1 MAVRTPIVPTEIV
14 VHLGAPDTAA
24 KNITVT
30 FPEYIKNVASNEIYP
45 SWPEDA
51 IKANILAQISF
62 ALNRIYNEWYPS
74 QGYNFDITSS
84 PSYDQTFKE
93 DSQFFE
99 NISQIVDDIF
109 NNYIVKGEQVQPL
122 FAAYC
127 DGVNTQ
133 CDGLSQWGSVELA
146 NQGLAPLEIL
156 KRYYG
161 NDIQIIYNAPVSPN
175 IPSYPGFPFRL
186 GSAGNFI
193 RQLKVQLNRISNNY
207 PAIPKIEEENIFFTA
222 DMEESVRKFQEIF
235 DLPITGEVD
244 KATWYEVKYL
254 YNAVKKVADLSS
266 EGISIE
272 EVEFPYGETLQQ
284 GESGPYIRALNYLL
298 NFLSYFDQNIPSL
311 NLMGEDFTENTKE
324 MVIAF
329 QTEYDIDATGI
340 VDKNT
345 WNALVTAYNQ
355 TRQIIPE
362 EYLYYEDKLYPGI
375 FLSKGMSGDDIKNL
389 QSFLYI
395 ICDKTHQIPGV
406 KVNGTFDDLTEESI
420 KAIQK
425 RYNLPE
431 NGVVGP
437 ATWQKMISWVESL
450 EE

>member
-1 MAVRTPIVPTEIV
+1 MAVRTPVVPTEIT
-14 VHLGAPDTAA
+14 VHIGSPEEAGKT
-24 KNITVT
+24 ITVP

-45 SWPEDA
+45 SWPADA

-62 ALNRIYNEWYPS
+62 ALNRVYNEWYPS
-74 QGYNFDITSS
+74 LGYNFDITSS
-84 PSYDQTFKE
+84 PAYDQTFKE

-109 NNYIVKGEQVQPL
+109 NNYIVKGDQVQPL

-127 DGVNTQ
+127 DGINTT

-146 NQGLAPLEIL
+146 RQGLSPTEIL

-161 NDIQIIYNAPVSPN
+161 NDIRIIYNAPVSPN

-186 GSAGNFI
+186 GSAGNYV
-193 RQLKVQLNRISNNY
+193 RQLKVQLNRISNSY
-207 PAIPKIEEENIFFTA
+207 PAIPKIEDENIFFTT
-222 DMEESVRKFQEIF
+222 DMEESVKAFQEIF
-235 DLPITGEVD
+235 DLPVTGTVD

-254 YNAVKKVADLSS
+254 YNAVKKVANLAS

-272 EVEFPYGETLQQ
+272 EVQFPYGETLQL
-284 GESGPYIRALNYLL
+284 GDTGPYIRPLNYLL
-298 NFLSYFDQNIPSL
+298 NFLSYFDTDIPKL
-311 NLMGEDFTENTKE
+311 NLSGEEFTEDTKE
-324 MVIAF
+324 VVIAF
-329 QTEYDIDATGI
+329 QTSNNIEADGI

-345 WNALVTAYNQ
+345 WNALLTSYNQ
-355 TRQIIPE
+355 TKGLIPE

-375 FLSKGMSGDDIKNL
+375 FLSLGMTGDDILNL
-389 QSFLYI
+389 QNFLYI
-395 ICDKTHQIPGV
+395 ICEKTHQIPGV
-406 KVNGTFDDLTEESI
+406 RVNGTFDELTEESI

-437 ATWQKMISWVESL
+437 ATWQKIIDWVESL
-450 EE
+450 E

>member
-1 MAVRTPIVPTEIV
+1 MAVRTPVVPTGIT
-14 VHLGAPDTAA
+14 VHIGPPEEAG

-45 SWPEDA
+45 SWPADA
-51 IKANILAQISF
+51 IKANVLAQISF

-84 PSYDQTFKE
+84 PAYDQTFNE

-109 NNYIVKGEQVQPL
+109 NNYIVKGDQVQPL

-127 DGVNTQ
+127 DGINTT

-146 NQGLAPLEIL
+146 RQGLSPTEIL

-161 NDIQIIYNAPVSPN
+161 NDIRIVYNAPVSPN

-186 GSAGNFI
+186 GSAGNYV

-207 PAIPKIEEENIFFTA
+207 PAIPKIEEENIFFTT
-222 DMEESVRKFQEIF
+222 DMEESVKAFQEIF
-235 DLPITGEVD
+235 DLPVTGTVD

-254 YNAVKKVADLSS
+254 YNAVKKVADLAS

-272 EVEFPYGETLQQ
+272 EVEFPYGETLQL
-284 GESGPYIRALNYLL
+284 GEAGPYIRPLNYLL
-298 NFLSYFDQNIPSL
+298 NFLSYIDTDIPKL
-311 NLMGEDFTENTKE
+311 NLSGEEFTENTKE

-329 QTEYDIDATGI
+329 QTSNNIEANGI

-345 WNALVTAYNQ
+345 WNALVTSYNQ
-355 TRQIIPE
+355 TKELIPE

-375 FLSKGMSGDDIKNL
+375 FLSLGMTGDDILNL
-389 QSFLYI
+389 QNFLYI
-395 ICDKTHQIPGV
+395 ICEKTHQIPGV
-406 KVNGTFDDLTEESI
+406 RVNGTFDELTEESI

-431 NGVVGP
+431 NGIVGP
-437 ATWQKMISWVESL
+437 ATWQKIIDWVESL
-450 EE
+450 E

>member
-1 MAVRTPIVPTEIV
+1 MAVRTPVVPTEIT
-14 VHLGAPDTAA
+14 VHIGSPEEAGKT
-24 KNITVT
+24 ITVP

-45 SWPEDA
+45 SWPADA

-62 ALNRIYNEWYPS
+62 ALNRVYNEWYPS

-84 PSYDQTFKE
+84 PAYDQTFKE

-109 NNYIVKGEQVQPL
+109 NNYIVKGDQVQPL

-127 DGVNTQ
+127 DGINTT

-146 NQGLAPLEIL
+146 RQGLSPTEIL

-161 NDIQIIYNAPVSPN
+161 NDIRIIYNAPVSPN

-186 GSAGNFI
+186 GSAGNYV

-207 PAIPKIEEENIFFTA
+207 PAIPKIEEENIFFTT
-222 DMEESVRKFQEIF
+222 DMEESVKAFQEIF
-235 DLPITGEVD
+235 DLPVTGTVD

-254 YNAVKKVADLSS
+254 YNAVKKVANLAS

-272 EVEFPYGETLQQ
+272 EVQFPYGETLQI
-284 GESGPYIRALNYLL
+284 GDTGPYIRPLNYLL
-298 NFLSYFDQNIPSL
+298 NFLSYFDTDIPKL
-311 NLMGEDFTENTKE
+311 NLSGEEFTEDTKE

-329 QTEYDIDATGI
+329 QTSNNIEANGI

-345 WNALVTAYNQ
+345 WNALVTDYNQ
-355 TRQIIPE
+355 TKGLIPE

-375 FLSKGMSGDDIKNL
+375 FLSLGMTGDDILNL
-389 QSFLYI
+389 QNFLYI
-395 ICDKTHQIPGV
+395 ICEKTHQIPGV
-406 KVNGTFDDLTEESI
+406 RVNGTFDELTEESI

-437 ATWQKMISWVESL
+437 ATWQKIIDWVESL
-450 EE
+450 E

>member
-1 MAVRTPIVPTEIV
+1 MAVRTPVVPTGIT
-14 VHLGAPDTAA
+14 VHIGPPEEAG

-45 SWPEDA
+45 SWPADA
-51 IKANILAQISF
+51 IKANVLAQISF

-84 PSYDQTFKE
+84 PAYDQTFNE

-109 NNYIVKGEQVQPL
+109 NNYIVKGDQVQPL

-127 DGVNTQ
+127 DGINTT

-146 NQGLAPLEIL
+146 RQGLSPTEIL

-161 NDIQIIYNAPVSPN
+161 NDIRIVYNAPVSPN

-186 GSAGNFI
+186 GSAGNYV

-207 PAIPKIEEENIFFTA
+207 PAIPKIEEENIFFTT
-222 DMEESVRKFQEIF
+222 DMEESVKAFQEIF
-235 DLPITGEVD
+235 DLPVTGTVD

-254 YNAVKKVADLSS
+254 YNAVKKVADLAS

-272 EVEFPYGETLQQ
+272 EVEFPYGETLQL
-284 GESGPYIRALNYLL
+284 GEAGPYIRPLNYLL
-298 NFLSYFDQNIPSL
+298 NFLSYFDSDIPKL
-311 NLMGEDFTENTKE
+311 NLSGEEFTENTKE

-329 QTEYDIDATGI
+329 QTSNNIEANGI

-345 WNALVTAYNQ
+345 WNALVTSYNQ
-355 TRQIIPE
+355 TKELIPE

-375 FLSKGMSGDDIKNL
+375 FLSLGMTGDDILNL
-389 QSFLYI
+389 QNFLYI
-395 ICDKTHQIPGV
+395 ICEKTHQIPGV
-406 KVNGTFDDLTEESI
+406 RVNGTFDELTEESI

-431 NGVVGP
+431 NGIVGP
-437 ATWQKMISWVESL
+437 ATWQKIIDWVESL
-450 EE
+450 E

>member
-1 MAVRTPIVPTEIV
+1 MAVRTPVVPTEIT
-14 VHLGAPDTAA
+14 VHIGSPEEAGKT
-24 KNITVT
+24 ITVP

-45 SWPEDA
+45 SWPADA

-62 ALNRIYNEWYPS
+62 ALNRVYNEWYPS
-74 QGYNFDITSS
+74 LGYNFDITSS
-84 PSYDQTFKE
+84 PAYDQTFKE

-109 NNYIVKGEQVQPL
+109 NNYIVKGDQVQPL

-127 DGVNTQ
+127 DGINTT

-146 NQGLAPLEIL
+146 RQGLPPTEIL

-161 NDIQIIYNAPVSPN
+161 NDIRIIYNAPVSPN

-186 GSAGNFI
+186 GSAGNYV
-193 RQLKVQLNRISNNY
+193 RQLKVQLNRISNSY
-207 PAIPKIEEENIFFTA
+207 PAIPKIEEENIFFTT
-222 DMEESVRKFQEIF
+222 DMEESVKAFQEIF
-235 DLPITGEVD
+235 DLPVTGTVD

-254 YNAVKKVADLSS
+254 YNAVKKVANLAS

-272 EVEFPYGETLQQ
+272 EVEFPYGETLQL
-284 GESGPYIRALNYLL
+284 GDTGPYIRPLNYLL
-298 NFLSYFDQNIPSL
+298 NFLSYIDTDIPKL
-311 NLMGEDFTENTKE
+311 NLSGEEFTEDTKE

-329 QTEYDIDATGI
+329 QTSNNIEANGI

-355 TRQIIPE
+355 TKELIPE

-375 FLSKGMSGDDIKNL
+375 FLSLGMTGDDILNL
-389 QSFLYI
+389 QNFLYI
-395 ICDKTHQIPGV
+395 ICEKTHQIPGV
-406 KVNGTFDDLTEESI
+406 RVNGTFDELTEESI

-431 NGVVGP
+431 NGIVGP
-437 ATWQKMISWVESL
+437 ATWQKIIDWVESL
-450 EE
+450 E

>member
-1 MAVRTPIVPTEIV
+1 MAVRTPVVPTGIT
-14 VHLGAPDTAA
+14 VHIGPPEEAG

-45 SWPEDA
+45 SWPADA
-51 IKANILAQISF
+51 IKANVLAQISF

-84 PSYDQTFKE
+84 PAYDQTFNE

-109 NNYIVKGEQVQPL
+109 NNYIVKGDQVQPL

-127 DGVNTQ
+127 DGINTT

-146 NQGLAPLEIL
+146 RQGLSPTEIL

-161 NDIQIIYNAPVSPN
+161 NDIRIVYNAPVSPN

-186 GSAGNFI
+186 GSAGNYV

-207 PAIPKIEEENIFFTA
+207 PAIPKIEEENIFFTT
-222 DMEESVRKFQEIF
+222 DMEESVKAFQEIF
-235 DLPITGEVD
+235 DLPVTGTVD

-254 YNAVKKVADLSS
+254 YNAVKKVADLAS

-272 EVEFPYGETLQQ
+272 EVEFPYGETLQL
-284 GESGPYIRALNYLL
+284 GEAGPYIRPLNYLL
-298 NFLSYFDQNIPSL
+298 NFLSYFDSDIPKL
-311 NLMGEDFTENTKE
+311 NLSGEEFTENTKE

-329 QTEYDIDATGI
+329 QTSNNIEANGI

-345 WNALVTAYNQ
+345 WNALVTSYNQ
-355 TRQIIPE
+355 TKELIPE

-375 FLSKGMSGDDIKNL
+375 FLSLGMTGDDILNL
-389 QSFLYI
+389 QNFLYI
-395 ICDKTHQIPGV
+395 ICEKTHQIPGV
-406 KVNGTFDDLTEESI
+406 RVNGTFDELTEESI

-437 ATWQKMISWVESL
+437 ATWQKIIDWVESL
-450 EE
+450 E

>member
-1 MAVRTPIVPTEIV
+1 MAVRTPVVPTEIT
-14 VHLGAPDTAA
+14 VHIGPPEEAGKT
-24 KNITVT
+24 ITVP

-45 SWPEDA
+45 SWPADA
-51 IKANILAQISF
+51 IKANVLAQISF

-84 PSYDQTFKE
+84 PAYDQTFNE

-109 NNYIVKGEQVQPL
+109 NNYIVKGDQVQPL

-127 DGVNTQ
+127 DGINTT

-146 NQGLAPLEIL
+146 RQGLSPTEIL

-161 NDIQIIYNAPVSPN
+161 DDIRIVYNAPVSLN

-186 GSAGNFI
+186 GSAGNYV

-207 PAIPKIEEENIFFTA
+207 PAIPKIEEENIFFTT
-222 DMEESVRKFQEIF
+222 DMEESVKAFQEIF
-235 DLPITGEVD
+235 DLPVTGTVD

-254 YNAVKKVADLSS
+254 YNAVKKVADLAS

-272 EVEFPYGETLQQ
+272 EVEFPYGETLQL
-284 GESGPYIRALNYLL
+284 GETGPYIRPLNYLL
-298 NFLSYFDQNIPSL
+298 NFLSYFNQDIPKL
-311 NLMGEDFTENTKE
+311 NLSGEEFTENTKE

-329 QTEYDIDATGI
+329 QTSNNIEANGI

-345 WNALVTAYNQ
+345 WNALVTDYNQ
-355 TRQIIPE
+355 TKELIPE

-375 FLSKGMSGDDIKNL
+375 FLSLGMTGDDILNL
-389 QSFLYI
+389 QNFLYI
-395 ICDKTHQIPGV
+395 ICEKTHQIPGV
-406 KVNGTFDDLTEESI
+406 RVNGTFDELTEESI

-431 NGVVGP
+431 NGIVGP
-437 ATWQKMISWVESL
+437 ATWQKIIDWVESL
-450 EE
+450 E

>member
-1 MAVRTPIVPTEIV
+1 MAVRTPVVPTGIT
-14 VHLGAPDTAA
+14 VHIGPPEEAG
-24 KNITVT
+24 KNITVP

-45 SWPEDA
+45 SWPADA
-51 IKANILAQISF
+51 IKANVLAQISF

-84 PSYDQTFKE
+84 PAYDQTFNE

-109 NNYIVKGEQVQPL
+109 NNYIVKGDQVQPL

-127 DGVNTQ
+127 DGINTT

-146 NQGLAPLEIL
+146 RQGLSPTEIL

-161 NDIQIIYNAPVSPN
+161 NDIRIVYNAPVSPN

-186 GSAGNFI
+186 GSAGNYV

-207 PAIPKIEEENIFFTA
+207 PAIPKIEEENIFFTT
-222 DMEESVRKFQEIF
+222 DMEESVKAFQEIF
-235 DLPITGEVD
+235 DLPVTGTVD

-254 YNAVKKVADLSS
+254 YNAVKKVADLAS

-272 EVEFPYGETLQQ
+272 EVEFPYGETLQL
-284 GESGPYIRALNYLL
+284 GDTGPYIRPLNYLL
-298 NFLSYFDQNIPSL
+298 NFLSYIDTDIPKL
-311 NLMGEDFTENTKE
+311 NLSGEEFTEDTKE
-324 MVIAF
+324 MVITF
-329 QTEYDIDATGI
+329 QTSNNIEANGI

-355 TRQIIPE
+355 TKELIPE

-375 FLSKGMSGDDIKNL
+375 FLSLGMTGDDILNL
-389 QSFLYI
+389 QNFLYI
-395 ICDKTHQIPGV
+395 ICEKTHQIPGV
-406 KVNGTFDDLTEESI
+406 RVNGTFDELTEESI

-431 NGVVGP
+431 NGIVGP
-437 ATWQKMISWVESL
+437 ATWQKIIDWVESL
-450 EE
+450 E

>member
-1 MAVRTPIVPTEIV
+1 MAVRTPVVPTEIT
-14 VHLGAPDTAA
+14 VHIGSPEEAGKT
-24 KNITVT
+24 ITVP

-45 SWPEDA
+45 SWPADA

-62 ALNRIYNEWYPS
+62 ALNRVYNEWYPS
-74 QGYNFDITSS
+74 LGYNFDITSS
-84 PSYDQTFKE
+84 PAYDQTFKE

-109 NNYIVKGEQVQPL
+109 NNYIVKGDQVQPL

-127 DGVNTQ
+127 DGINTT

-146 NQGLAPLEIL
+146 RQGLSPTEIL

-161 NDIQIIYNAPVSPN
+161 NDIRIIYNAPVSPN

-186 GSAGNFI
+186 GSAGNYV
-193 RQLKVQLNRISNNY
+193 RQLKVQLNRISNSY
-207 PAIPKIEEENIFFTA
+207 PAIPKIEDENIFFTT
-222 DMEESVRKFQEIF
+222 DMEESVKAFQEIF
-235 DLPITGEVD
+235 DLPVTGTVD

-254 YNAVKKVADLSS
+254 YNAVKKVADLAS

-272 EVEFPYGETLQQ
+272 EVEFPYGETLQI
-284 GESGPYIRALNYLL
+284 GDTGPYIRPLNYLL
-298 NFLSYFDQNIPSL
+298 NFLSYFDTDIPKL
-311 NLMGEDFTENTKE
+311 NLSGEEFTEDTKE
-324 MVIAF
+324 VVIAF
-329 QTEYDIDATGI
+329 QTSNNIEADGI

-345 WNALVTAYNQ
+345 WNALLTSYNQ
-355 TRQIIPE
+355 TKGLIPE

-375 FLSKGMSGDDIKNL
+375 FLSLGMTGDDILNL
-389 QSFLYI
+389 QNFLYI
-395 ICDKTHQIPGV
+395 ICEKTHQIPGV
-406 KVNGTFDDLTEESI
+406 RVNGTFDELTEESI

-437 ATWQKMISWVESL
+437 ATWQKIIDWVESL
-450 EE
+450 E

>member
-1 MAVRTPIVPTEIV
+1 MAVRTPVVPTEIT
-14 VHLGAPDTAA
+14 VHIGSPEEAGKT
-24 KNITVT
+24 ITVP

-45 SWPEDA
+45 SWPADA

-62 ALNRIYNEWYPS
+62 ALNRVYNEWYPS
-74 QGYNFDITSS
+74 LGYNFDITSS
-84 PSYDQTFKE
+84 PAYDQTFKE

-109 NNYIVKGEQVQPL
+109 NNYIVKGDQVQPL

-127 DGVNTQ
+127 DGINTT

-146 NQGLAPLEIL
+146 RQGLSPTEIL

-161 NDIQIIYNAPVSPN
+161 NDIRIIYNAPVSPN

-186 GSAGNFI
+186 GSAGNYV
-193 RQLKVQLNRISNNY
+193 RQLKVQLNRISNSY
-207 PAIPKIEEENIFFTA
+207 PAIPKIEEENIFFTT
-222 DMEESVRKFQEIF
+222 DMEESVKAFQEIF
-235 DLPITGEVD
+235 DLPVTGTVD

-254 YNAVKKVADLSS
+254 YNAVKKVADLAS

-272 EVEFPYGETLQQ
+272 EVQFPYGETLQI
-284 GESGPYIRALNYLL
+284 GDTGPYIRPLNYLL
-298 NFLSYFDQNIPSL
+298 NFLSYFDTDIPKL
-311 NLMGEDFTENTKE
+311 NLSGEEFTEDTKE

-329 QTEYDIDATGI
+329 QTSNNIEADGI

-345 WNALVTAYNQ
+345 WNALLTSYNQ
-355 TRQIIPE
+355 TKGLIPE

-375 FLSKGMSGDDIKNL
+375 FLSLGMTGDDILNL
-389 QSFLYI
+389 QNFLYI
-395 ICDKTHQIPGV
+395 ICEKTHQIPGV
-406 KVNGTFDDLTEESI
+406 RVNGTFDELTEESI

-437 ATWQKMISWVESL
+437 ATWQKIIDWVESL
-450 EE
+450 E

>member
-1 MAVRTPIVPTEIV
+1 MAVRTPVVPTEIT
-14 VHLGAPDTAA
+14 VHIGSPEEAGKT
-24 KNITVT
+24 ITVP

-45 SWPEDA
+45 SWPADA

-62 ALNRIYNEWYPS
+62 ALNRVYNEWYPS
-74 QGYNFDITSS
+74 LGYNFDITSS
-84 PSYDQTFKE
+84 PAYDQTFKE

-109 NNYIVKGEQVQPL
+109 NNYIVKGDQVQPL
-122 FAAYC
+122 FATYC
-127 DGVNTQ
+127 DGINTT

-146 NQGLAPLEIL
+146 RQGLSPTEIL

-161 NDIQIIYNAPVSPN
+161 NDIRIIYNAPVSPN

-186 GSAGNFI
+186 GSAGNYV
-193 RQLKVQLNRISNNY
+193 RQLKVQLNRISNSY
-207 PAIPKIEEENIFFTA
+207 PAIPKIEDENIFFTT
-222 DMEESVRKFQEIF
+222 DMEESVKAFQEIF
-235 DLPITGEVD
+235 DLPVTGTVD

-254 YNAVKKVADLSS
+254 YNAVKKVADLAS

-272 EVEFPYGETLQQ
+272 EVQFPYGETLQI
-284 GESGPYIRALNYLL
+284 GDTGPYIRPLNYLL
-298 NFLSYFDQNIPSL
+298 NFLSYFDTDIPKL
-311 NLMGEDFTENTKE
+311 NLSGEEFTEDTKE
-324 MVIAF
+324 VVIAF
-329 QTEYDIDATGI
+329 QTSNNIEADGI

-345 WNALVTAYNQ
+345 WNALLTSYNQ
-355 TRQIIPE
+355 TKGLIPE

-375 FLSKGMSGDDIKNL
+375 FLSLGMTGDDILNL
-389 QSFLYI
+389 QDFLYI
-395 ICDKTHQIPGV
+395 ICEKTHQIPGV
-406 KVNGTFDDLTEESI
+406 RVNGTFDELTEESI

-437 ATWQKMISWVESL
+437 ATWQKIIDWVESL
-450 EE
+450 E

>member
-1 MAVRTPIVPTEIV
+1 MAVRTPVVPTEIT
-14 VHLGAPDTAA
+14 VHIGSPEEAGKT
-24 KNITVT
+24 ITVP

-45 SWPEDA
+45 SWPADA

-62 ALNRIYNEWYPS
+62 ALNRVYNEWYPS

-84 PSYDQTFKE
+84 PAYDQTFKE

-109 NNYIVKGEQVQPL
+109 NNYIVKGDQVQPL

-127 DGVNTQ
+127 DGINTT

-146 NQGLAPLEIL
+146 RQGLSPTEIL

-161 NDIQIIYNAPVSPN
+161 NDIRIIYNAPVSPN

-186 GSAGNFI
+186 GSAGNYV

-207 PAIPKIEEENIFFTA
+207 PAIPKIEEENIFFTT
-222 DMEESVRKFQEIF
+222 DMEESVKAFQEIF
-235 DLPITGEVD
+235 DLPVTGTVD

-254 YNAVKKVADLSS
+254 YNAVKKVANLAS

-272 EVEFPYGETLQQ
+272 EVEFPYGETLQL
-284 GESGPYIRALNYLL
+284 GDTGPYIRPLNYLL
-298 NFLSYFDQNIPSL
+298 NFLSYLDTDIPKL
-311 NLMGEDFTENTKE
+311 NLSGEEFTEDTKE

-329 QTEYDIDATGI
+329 QTSNNIEANGI

-345 WNALVTAYNQ
+345 WNALVTDYNQ
-355 TRQIIPE
+355 TKGLIPE

-375 FLSKGMSGDDIKNL
+375 FLSLGMTGDDILNL
-389 QSFLYI
+389 QNFLYI
-395 ICDKTHQIPGV
+395 ICEKTHQIPGV
-406 KVNGTFDDLTEESI
+406 RVNGTFDELTEESI

-437 ATWQKMISWVESL
+437 ATWQKIIDWVESL
-450 EE
+450 E

>member
-1 MAVRTPIVPTEIV
+1 MAVRTPVVPTEIT
-14 VHLGAPDTAA
+14 VHIGSPEEAGKT
-24 KNITVT
+24 ITVP

-45 SWPEDA
+45 SWPADA

-62 ALNRIYNEWYPS
+62 ALNRVYNEWYPS
-74 QGYNFDITSS
+74 LGYNFDITSS
-84 PSYDQTFKE
+84 PAYDQTFKE

-109 NNYIVKGEQVQPL
+109 NNYIVKGDQVQPL

-127 DGVNTQ
+127 DGINTT

-146 NQGLAPLEIL
+146 RQGLSPTEIL

-161 NDIQIIYNAPVSPN
+161 NDIRIIYNAPVSPN

-186 GSAGNFI
+186 GSAGNYV

-207 PAIPKIEEENIFFTA
+207 PAIPKIEDENIFFTT
-222 DMEESVRKFQEIF
+222 DMEESIKAFQEIF
-235 DLPITGEVD
+235 DLPVTGTVD

-254 YNAVKKVADLSS
+254 YNAVKKVADLAS

-272 EVEFPYGETLQQ
+272 EVQFPYGETLQI
-284 GESGPYIRALNYLL
+284 GDTGPYIRPLNYLL
-298 NFLSYFDQNIPSL
+298 NFLSYFDTDIPKL
-311 NLMGEDFTENTKE
+311 NLSGEEFTEDTKE
-324 MVIAF
+324 VVIAF
-329 QTEYDIDATGI
+329 QTSNNIEADGI

-345 WNALVTAYNQ
+345 WNALLTSYNQ
-355 TRQIIPE
+355 TKGLIPE

-375 FLSKGMSGDDIKNL
+375 FLSLGMTGDDILNL
-389 QSFLYI
+389 QNFLYI
-395 ICDKTHQIPGV
+395 ICEKTHQIPGV
-406 KVNGTFDDLTEESI
+406 RVNGTFDELTEESI

-437 ATWQKMISWVESL
+437 ATWQKIIDWVESL
-450 EE
+450 E

>member
-1 MAVRTPIVPTEIV
+1 MAVRTPVVPTEIT
-14 VHLGAPDTAA
+14 VHIGSPEEAGKT
-24 KNITVT
+24 ITVP

-45 SWPEDA
+45 SWPADA

-62 ALNRIYNEWYPS
+62 ALNRVYNEWYPS
-74 QGYNFDITSS
+74 LGYNFDITSS
-84 PSYDQTFKE
+84 PAYDQTFKE

-109 NNYIVKGEQVQPL
+109 NNYIVKGDQVQPL

-127 DGVNTQ
+127 DGINTT

-146 NQGLAPLEIL
+146 RQGLSPTEIL

-161 NDIQIIYNAPVSPN
+161 NDIRIIYNAPVSPN

-186 GSAGNFI
+186 GSAGNYV
-193 RQLKVQLNRISNNY
+193 RQLKVQLNRISNSY
-207 PAIPKIEEENIFFTA
+207 PAIPKIEEENIFFTT
-222 DMEESVRKFQEIF
+222 DMEESVKAFQEIF
-235 DLPITGEVD
+235 DLPVTGTVD

-254 YNAVKKVADLSS
+254 YNAVKKVANLAS

-272 EVEFPYGETLQQ
+272 EVQFPYGETLQI
-284 GESGPYIRALNYLL
+284 GDTGPYIRPLNYLL
-298 NFLSYFDQNIPSL
+298 NFLSYFDTDIPKL
-311 NLMGEDFTENTKE
+311 NLSGEEFTEDTKE

-329 QTEYDIDATGI
+329 QTSNNIEADGI

-345 WNALVTAYNQ
+345 WNALVTSYNQ
-355 TRQIIPE
+355 TKELIPE
-362 EYLYYEDKLYPGI
+362 EYLYYEAKLYPGI
-375 FLSKGMSGDDIKNL
+375 FLSLGMTGDDILNL
-389 QSFLYI
+389 QNFLYI
-395 ICDKTHQIPGV
+395 ICEKTHQIPGV
-406 KVNGTFDDLTEESI
+406 RVNGTFDELTEESI

-437 ATWQKMISWVESL
+437 ATWQKIIDWVESL
-450 EE
+450 E

>member
-1 MAVRTPIVPTEIV
+1 MAVKTPTVPTEIT
-14 VHLGAPDTAA
+14 VHIGSPEEAGKT
-24 KNITVT
+24 ITVP

-45 SWPEDA
+45 SWPLDA

-62 ALNRIYNEWYPS
+62 ALNRVYNEWYPS

-84 PSYDQTFKE
+84 PAYDQTFKE

-109 NNYIVKGEQVQPL
+109 NNYIVKGDQVQPL
-122 FAAYC
+122 FATYC
-127 DGVNTQ
+127 DGINTT

-146 NQGLAPLEIL
+146 RQGLSPTEIL

-161 NDIQIIYNAPVSPN
+161 NDIRIIYNAPVSPN

-186 GSAGNFI
+186 GSAGNYV

-207 PAIPKIEEENIFFTA
+207 PAIPKIEDENIFFTT
-222 DMEESVRKFQEIF
+222 DMEESVKAFQEIF
-235 DLPITGEVD
+235 DLPVTGTVD

-272 EVEFPYGETLQQ
+272 EVEFPYGETLQV
-284 GESGPYIRALNYLL
+284 GDTGPYIRPLNYLL
-298 NFLSYFDQNIPSL
+298 NFLSYFDTNIPKL
-311 NLMGEDFTENTKE
+311 NLSGEEFTEDTKE

-329 QTEYDIDATGI
+329 QTSNNIETDGI

-345 WNALVTAYNQ
+345 WNSLVSTYNQ
-355 TRQIIPE
+355 TKELIPE

-375 FLSKGMSGDDIKNL
+375 FLSLGMTGDDILNL
-389 QSFLYI
+389 QNFLYI
-395 ICDKTHQIPGV
+395 ICEKTHQIPGV
-406 KVNGTFDDLTEESI
+406 RVNGTFDELTEESI

-437 ATWQKMISWVESL
+437 ATWQKIIDWVESL
-450 EE
+450 E

>member
-1 MAVRTPIVPTEIV
+1 MAVRTPVVPTEIV
-14 VHLGAPDTAA
+14 VHLGAPNTAA
-24 KNITVT
+24 KNITVS

-45 SWPEDA
+45 SWPTDA

-62 ALNRIYNEWYPS
+62 ALNRIYNEWYPA

-99 NISQIVDDIF
+99 NISEIVDDIF
-109 NNYIVKGEQVQPL
+109 NNYIIKDSQIQPL
-122 FAAYC
+122 FATYC
-127 DGVNTQ
+127 DGINTK

-146 NQGLAPLEIL
+146 QAGLAPIEIL
-156 KRYYG
+156 KEYYG
-161 NDIQIIYNAPVSPN
+161 DNIDIIYNAPVAPN

-186 GSAGNFI
+186 GSAGNYV

-207 PAIPKIEEENIFFTA
+207 PSIPKIEEETIFFTT
-222 DMEESVRKFQEIF
+222 DMEESVKAFQKIF
-235 DLPITGEVD
+235 DLPVTGEVD
-244 KATWYEVKYL
+244 KPTWYEVKYL
-254 YNAVKKVADLSS
+254 YNAVKKIADLAS

-272 EVEFPYGETLQQ
+272 EVEFPYGDTLQE

-298 NFLSYFDQNIPSL
+298 NFLSYFDSDIPML
-311 NLMGEDFTENTKE
+311 NLAGEDFTEDTKE
-324 MVIAF
+324 MVVAF
-329 QTEYDIDATGI
+329 QTDYDIEATGV

-355 TRQIIPE
+355 TRETIPE

-375 FLSKGMSGDDIKNL
+375 FLSKGMSGDDIENL
-389 QSFLYI
+389 QNFLYI
-395 ICDKTHQIPGV
+395 ICEKTHQIPGV
-406 KVNGTFDDLTEESI
+406 KVNGTFDELTEESI
-420 KAIQK
+420 KSIQR
-425 RYNLPE
+425 RYSLPE

-437 ATWQKMISWVESL
+437 STWQKIISWVESL
-450 EE
+450 E

>member
-1 MAVRTPIVPTEIV
+1 MAVRTPVVPTEIT
-14 VHLGAPDTAA
+14 VHIGSPEEAGKT
-24 KNITVT
+24 ITVP

-45 SWPEDA
+45 SWPADA

-62 ALNRIYNEWYPS
+62 ALNRVYNEWYPS
-74 QGYNFDITSS
+74 LGYNFDITSS
-84 PSYDQTFKE
+84 PAYDQTFKE

-109 NNYIVKGEQVQPL
+109 NNYIVKGDQVQPL

-127 DGVNTQ
+127 DGINTT

-146 NQGLAPLEIL
+146 RQGLSPTEIL

-161 NDIQIIYNAPVSPN
+161 NDIRIIYNAPVSPN

-186 GSAGNFI
+186 GSAGNYV

-207 PAIPKIEEENIFFTA
+207 PAIPKIEDENIFFTT
-222 DMEESVRKFQEIF
+222 DMEESVKAFQEIF
-235 DLPITGEVD
+235 DLPVTGTVD

-254 YNAVKKVADLSS
+254 YNAVKKVADLAS

-272 EVEFPYGETLQQ
+272 EVELPYGETLQV
-284 GESGPYIRALNYLL
+284 GDTGPYIRPLNYLL
-298 NFLSYFDQNIPSL
+298 NFLSYFDTNIPKL
-311 NLMGEDFTENTKE
+311 NLSGEEFTEDTKE

-329 QTEYDIDATGI
+329 QTSNNIETDGI

-345 WNALVTAYNQ
+345 WNALVTTYNQ
-355 TRQIIPE
+355 TKESIPE

-375 FLSKGMSGDDIKNL
+375 FLSLGMTGDDILNL
-389 QSFLYI
+389 QNFLYI
-395 ICDKTHQIPGV
+395 ICEKTHQIPGV
-406 KVNGTFDDLTEESI
+406 RVNGTFDELTEESI

-431 NGVVGP
+431 NGIVGP
-437 ATWQKMISWVESL
+437 ATWQKIIDWIESL
-450 EE
+450 E

>member
-1 MAVRTPIVPTEIV
+1 MAVKTPTVPTEIT
-14 VHLGAPDTAA
+14 VHIGSPEEAGKT
-24 KNITVT
+24 ITVP

-45 SWPEDA
+45 SWPLDA

-84 PSYDQTFKE
+84 PAYDQTFNE

-109 NNYIVKGEQVQPL
+109 NNYIVKGDQVQPL
-122 FAAYC
+122 FATYC
-127 DGVNTQ
+127 DGINTT

-146 NQGLAPLEIL
+146 RQGLSPTEIL

-161 NDIQIIYNAPVSPN
+161 NDIRIIYNAPVSPN

-186 GSAGNFI
+186 GSAGNYV

-207 PAIPKIEEENIFFTA
+207 PAIPKIEDENIFFTT
-222 DMEESVRKFQEIF
+222 DMEESVKAFQEIF
-235 DLPITGEVD
+235 DLPVTGTVD

-272 EVEFPYGETLQQ
+272 EVEFPYGETLQV
-284 GESGPYIRALNYLL
+284 GDTGPYIRPLNYLL
-298 NFLSYFDQNIPSL
+298 NFLSYFDTNIPKL
-311 NLMGEDFTENTKE
+311 NLSGEEFTEDTKE

-329 QTEYDIDATGI
+329 QTSNNIETDGI

-345 WNALVTAYNQ
+345 WNSLVSTYNQ
-355 TRQIIPE
+355 TKELIPE

-375 FLSKGMSGDDIKNL
+375 FLSRGMTGDDILNL
-389 QSFLYI
+389 QNFLYI
-395 ICDKTHQIPGV
+395 ICEKTHQIPGV
-406 KVNGTFDDLTEESI
+406 RVNGTFDELTEESI

-437 ATWQKMISWVESL
+437 ATWQKIIERVESL
-450 EE
+450 E

>member
-1 MAVRTPIVPTEIV
+1 MAVRTPVVPTEIT
-14 VHLGAPDTAA
+14 VHIGSPEEAGKT
-24 KNITVT
+24 ITVP

-45 SWPEDA
+45 SWPADA

-62 ALNRIYNEWYPS
+62 ALNRVYNEWYPS
-74 QGYNFDITSS
+74 LGYNFDITSS
-84 PSYDQTFKE
+84 PAYDQTFKE

-109 NNYIVKGEQVQPL
+109 NNYIVKGDQVQPL

-127 DGVNTQ
+127 DGINTT

-146 NQGLAPLEIL
+146 RQGLSPTEIL

-161 NDIQIIYNAPVSPN
+161 NDIRIIYNAPVSPN

-186 GSAGNFI
+186 GSAGNYV
-193 RQLKVQLNRISNNY
+193 RQLKVQLNRISNSY
-207 PAIPKIEEENIFFTA
+207 PAIPKIEEENIFFTT
-222 DMEESVRKFQEIF
+222 DMEESVKAFQEIF
-235 DLPITGEVD
+235 DLPVTGTVD

-254 YNAVKKVADLSS
+254 YNAVKKVANLAS

-272 EVEFPYGETLQQ
+272 EVEFPYGETLQI
-284 GESGPYIRALNYLL
+284 GDTGPYIRPLNYLL
-298 NFLSYFDQNIPSL
+298 NFLSYFDTDIPKL
-311 NLMGEDFTENTKE
+311 NLSGEEFTEDTKE

-329 QTEYDIDATGI
+329 QTSNNIEANGI

-355 TRQIIPE
+355 TKELIPE

-375 FLSKGMSGDDIKNL
+375 FLSLGMTGDDILNL
-389 QSFLYI
+389 QNFLYI
-395 ICDKTHQIPGV
+395 ICEKTHQIPGV
-406 KVNGTFDDLTEESI
+406 RVNGTFDELTEESI

-437 ATWQKMISWVESL
+437 ATWQKIIDWVESL
-450 EE
+450 E

>member
-1 MAVRTPIVPTEIV
+1 MAVRTPVVPTGIT
-14 VHLGAPDTAA
+14 VHIGPPEEAG
-24 KNITVT
+24 KNITVP

-45 SWPEDA
+45 SWPADA
-51 IKANILAQISF
+51 IKANVLAQISF

-84 PSYDQTFKE
+84 PAYDQTFNE

-109 NNYIVKGEQVQPL
+109 NNYIVKGDQVQPL

-127 DGVNTQ
+127 DGINTT

-146 NQGLAPLEIL
+146 RQGLSPTEIL

-161 NDIQIIYNAPVSPN
+161 NDIRIVYNAPVSPN

-186 GSAGNFI
+186 GSAGNYV

-207 PAIPKIEEENIFFTA
+207 PAIPKIEEENIFFTT
-222 DMEESVRKFQEIF
+222 DMEESVKAFQEIF
-235 DLPITGEVD
+235 DLPVTGTVD

-254 YNAVKKVADLSS
+254 YNAVKKVADLAS

-272 EVEFPYGETLQQ
+272 EVEFPYGETLQL
-284 GESGPYIRALNYLL
+284 GDTGPYIRPLNYLL
-298 NFLSYFDQNIPSL
+298 NFLSYIDTDIPKL
-311 NLMGEDFTENTKE
+311 NLSGEEFTEDTKE

-329 QTEYDIDATGI
+329 QTSNNIEANGI

-345 WNALVTAYNQ
+345 WNALLTAYNQ
-355 TRQIIPE
+355 TKELIPE

-375 FLSKGMSGDDIKNL
+375 FLSLGMTGDDILNL
-389 QSFLYI
+389 QNFLYI
-395 ICDKTHQIPGV
+395 ICEKTHQIPGV
-406 KVNGTFDDLTEESI
+406 RVNGTFDELTEESI

-431 NGVVGP
+431 NGIVGP
-437 ATWQKMISWVESL
+437 ATWQKIIDWVESL
-450 EE
+450 E

>member
-1 MAVRTPIVPTEIV
+1 MAVRTPVVPTEIT
-14 VHLGAPDTAA
+14 VHIGSPEEAGKT
-24 KNITVT
+24 ITVP

-45 SWPEDA
+45 SWPADA

-62 ALNRIYNEWYPS
+62 ALNRVYNEWYPS

-84 PSYDQTFKE
+84 PAYDQTFKE

-109 NNYIVKGEQVQPL
+109 NNYIVKGDQVQPL

-127 DGVNTQ
+127 DGINTT

-146 NQGLAPLEIL
+146 RQGLSPTEIL

-161 NDIQIIYNAPVSPN
+161 NDIRIIYNAPVSPN

-186 GSAGNFI
+186 GSAGNYV

-207 PAIPKIEEENIFFTA
+207 PAIPKIEEENIFFTT
-222 DMEESVRKFQEIF
+222 DMEESVKAFQEIF
-235 DLPITGEVD
+235 DLPVTGTVD

-254 YNAVKKVADLSS
+254 YNAVKKVADLAS

-272 EVEFPYGETLQQ
+272 EVQFPYGETLQI
-284 GESGPYIRALNYLL
+284 GDTGPYIRPLNYLL
-298 NFLSYFDQNIPSL
+298 NFLSYFDTDIPKL
-311 NLMGEDFTENTKE
+311 NLSGEEFTEDTKE
-324 MVIAF
+324 VVIAF
-329 QTEYDIDATGI
+329 QTSNNIEADGI

-345 WNALVTAYNQ
+345 WNALLTSYNQ
-355 TRQIIPE
+355 TKELIPE

-375 FLSKGMSGDDIKNL
+375 FLSLGMTGDDILNL
-389 QSFLYI
+389 QNFLYI
-395 ICDKTHQIPGV
+395 ICEKTHQIPGV
-406 KVNGTFDDLTEESI
+406 RVNGTFDELTEESI

-437 ATWQKMISWVESL
+437 ATWQKIIDWVESL
-450 EE
+450 E

>member
-1 MAVRTPIVPTEIV
+1 MAVKTPTVPTEIT
-14 VHLGAPDTAA
+14 VHIGSPEEAGKT
-24 KNITVT
+24 ITVP

-45 SWPEDA
+45 SWPADA

-62 ALNRIYNEWYPS
+62 ALNRVYNEWYPS
-74 QGYNFDITSS
+74 LGYNFDITSS
-84 PSYDQTFKE
+84 PAYDQTFKE

-109 NNYIVKGEQVQPL
+109 NNYIVKDDQVQPL

-127 DGVNTQ
+127 DGINTT

-146 NQGLAPLEIL
+146 RQGLSPTEIL

-161 NDIQIIYNAPVSPN
+161 NDIRIIYNAPVSPN

-186 GSAGNFI
+186 GSAGNYV

-207 PAIPKIEEENIFFTA
+207 PAIPKIEEENIFFTT
-222 DMEESVRKFQEIF
+222 DMEESVKAFQEIF
-235 DLPITGEVD
+235 DLPVTGTVD

-254 YNAVKKVADLSS
+254 YNAVKKVADLAS

-272 EVEFPYGETLQQ
+272 EVQFPYGETLQI
-284 GESGPYIRALNYLL
+284 GDTGPYIRPLNYLL
-298 NFLSYFDQNIPSL
+298 NFLSYFDTDIPKL
-311 NLMGEDFTENTKE
+311 NLSGEEFTEDTKE
-324 MVIAF
+324 VVIAF
-329 QTEYDIDATGI
+329 QTSNNIEADGI

-345 WNALVTAYNQ
+345 WNALVTSYNQ
-355 TRQIIPE
+355 TKGLIPE

-375 FLSKGMSGDDIKNL
+375 FLSLGMTGDDILNL
-389 QSFLYI
+389 QNFLYI
-395 ICDKTHQIPGV
+395 ICEKTHQIPGV
-406 KVNGTFDDLTEESI
+406 RVNGTFDELTEESI

-437 ATWQKMISWVESL
+437 ATWQKIIDWVESL
-450 EE
+450 E

>member
-1 MAVRTPIVPTEIV
+1 MAVRTPVIPTEIV
-14 VHLGAPDTAA
+14 VHLGAPNTAA
-24 KNITVT
+24 KNITVS

-45 SWPEDA
+45 SWPTDA

-62 ALNRIYNEWYPS
+62 ALNRIYNEWYPA

-99 NISQIVDDIF
+99 NISEIVDDIF
-109 NNYIVKGEQVQPL
+109 NNYIIKDSQIQPL
-122 FAAYC
+122 FATYC
-127 DGVNTQ
+127 DGINTK

-146 NQGLAPLEIL
+146 QAGLAPIEIL
-156 KRYYG
+156 KEYYG
-161 NDIQIIYNAPVSPN
+161 DNIDIIYNAPVAPN

-186 GSAGNFI
+186 GSAGNYV

-207 PAIPKIEEENIFFTA
+207 PAIPKIEEETIFFTT
-222 DMEESVRKFQEIF
+222 DMEESVKAFQEIF
-235 DLPITGEVD
+235 DLPVTGEVD
-244 KATWYEVKYL
+244 KPTWYEVKYL
-254 YNAVKKVADLSS
+254 YNAVKKIADLAS

-272 EVEFPYGETLQQ
+272 EVEFPYGDTLQE

-298 NFLSYFDQNIPSL
+298 NFLSYFDSDIPML
-311 NLMGEDFTENTKE
+311 NLAGEDFTEDTKE
-324 MVIAF
+324 MVVAF
-329 QTEYDIDATGI
+329 QTDYDIEATGV

-355 TRQIIPE
+355 TRETIPE
-362 EYLYYEDKLYPGI
+362 DYLYYEDKLYPGI
-375 FLSKGMSGDDIKNL
+375 FLSKGMSGDDIENL
-389 QSFLYI
+389 QNFLYI
-395 ICDKTHQIPGV
+395 ICEKTHQIPGV
-406 KVNGTFDDLTEESI
+406 KVNGTFDELTEESI
-420 KAIQK
+420 KSIQR

-437 ATWQKMISWVESL
+437 STWQKIISWVESL
-450 EE
+450 E

>member
-1 MAVRTPIVPTEIV
+1 MAVRTPVVPTGIT
-14 VHLGAPDTAA
+14 VHIGPPEEAG
-24 KNITVT
+24 KNITVP

-45 SWPEDA
+45 SWPADA
-51 IKANILAQISF
+51 IKANVLAQISF

-84 PSYDQTFKE
+84 PAYDQTFNE

-109 NNYIVKGEQVQPL
+109 NNYIVKGDQVQPL

-127 DGVNTQ
+127 DGINTT

-146 NQGLAPLEIL
+146 RQGLSPTEIL

-161 NDIQIIYNAPVSPN
+161 NDIRIVYNAPVSPN

-186 GSAGNFI
+186 GSAGNYV

-207 PAIPKIEEENIFFTA
+207 PAIPKIEEENIFFTT
-222 DMEESVRKFQEIF
+222 DMEESVKAFQEIF
-235 DLPITGEVD
+235 DLPVTGTVD

-254 YNAVKKVADLSS
+254 YNAVKKVADLAS

-272 EVEFPYGETLQQ
+272 EVEFPYGETLQL
-284 GESGPYIRALNYLL
+284 GDTGPYIRPLNYLL
-298 NFLSYFDQNIPSL
+298 NFLSYIDTDIPKL
-311 NLMGEDFTENTKE
+311 NLSGEEFTEDTKE

-329 QTEYDIDATGI
+329 QTSNNIEANGI

-355 TRQIIPE
+355 TKELIPE

-375 FLSKGMSGDDIKNL
+375 FLSLGMTGDDILNL
-389 QSFLYI
+389 QNFLYI
-395 ICDKTHQIPGV
+395 ICEKTHQIPGV
-406 KVNGTFDDLTEESI
+406 RVNGTFDELTEESI

-431 NGVVGP
+431 NGIVGP
-437 ATWQKMISWVESL
+437 ATWQKIIDWVESL
-450 EE
+450 E

>member
-1 MAVRTPIVPTEIV
+1 MAVRTPVVPTEIT
-14 VHLGAPDTAA
+14 VHIGSPEEAGKT
-24 KNITVT
+24 ITVP

-45 SWPEDA
+45 SWPADA

-62 ALNRIYNEWYPS
+62 ALNRVYNEWYPS
-74 QGYNFDITSS
+74 LGYNFDITSS
-84 PSYDQTFKE
+84 PAYDQTFKE

-109 NNYIVKGEQVQPL
+109 NNYIVKGDQVQPL

-127 DGVNTQ
+127 DGINTT

-146 NQGLAPLEIL
+146 RQGLSPTEIL

-161 NDIQIIYNAPVSPN
+161 NDIRIIYNAPVSPN
-175 IPSYPGFPFRL
+175 IPSYPGFSFRL
-186 GSAGNFI
+186 GSAGNYV

-207 PAIPKIEEENIFFTA
+207 PAIPKIEEENIFFTT
-222 DMEESVRKFQEIF
+222 DMEESVKAFQEIF
-235 DLPITGEVD
+235 DLPVTGTVD

-254 YNAVKKVADLSS
+254 YNAVKKVADLAS
-266 EGISIE
+266 EGISVE
-272 EVEFPYGETLQQ
+272 EVQFPYGETLQI
-284 GESGPYIRALNYLL
+284 GDTGPYIRPLNYLL
-298 NFLSYFDQNIPSL
+298 NFLSYFDTDIPKL
-311 NLMGEDFTENTKE
+311 NLSGEEFTEDTKE
-324 MVIAF
+324 VVIAF
-329 QTEYDIDATGI
+329 QTSNNIEADGI

-345 WNALVTAYNQ
+345 WNALVTSYNQ
-355 TRQIIPE
+355 TKGLIPE

-375 FLSKGMSGDDIKNL
+375 FLSLGMTGDDILNL
-389 QSFLYI
+389 QNFLYI
-395 ICDKTHQIPGV
+395 ICEKTHQIPGV
-406 KVNGTFDDLTEESI
+406 RVNGTFDELTEESI

-437 ATWQKMISWVESL
+437 ATWQKIIDWVESL
-450 EE
+450 E

>member
-1 MAVRTPIVPTEIV
+1 MAVKTPTVPT
-14 VHLGAPDTAA
+14 
-24 KNITVT
+24 KITVHIGSPEEAGKT
-30 FPEYIKNVASNEIYP
+30 ITVPFPEYIKNVASNEIYP
-45 SWPEDA
+45 SWPLDA

-62 ALNRIYNEWYPS
+62 ALNRVYNEWYPS

-84 PSYDQTFKE
+84 PAYDQTFKE

-109 NNYIVKGEQVQPL
+109 NNYIVKGDQVQPL
-122 FAAYC
+122 FATYC
-127 DGVNTQ
+127 DGINTT

-146 NQGLAPLEIL
+146 RQGLSPTEIL

-161 NDIQIIYNAPVSPN
+161 NDIRIIYNAPVSPN

-186 GSAGNFI
+186 GSAGNYV

-207 PAIPKIEEENIFFTA
+207 PAIPKIEDENIFFTT
-222 DMEESVRKFQEIF
+222 DMEESVKAFQEIF
-235 DLPITGEVD
+235 DLPVTGTVD

-272 EVEFPYGETLQQ
+272 EVEFPYGETLQV
-284 GESGPYIRALNYLL
+284 GDTGPYIRPLNYLL
-298 NFLSYFDQNIPSL
+298 NFLSYFDTNIPKL
-311 NLMGEDFTENTKE
+311 NLSGEEFTEDTKE

-329 QTEYDIDATGI
+329 QTSNNIETDGI

-345 WNALVTAYNQ
+345 WNSLVSTYNQ
-355 TRQIIPE
+355 TKELIPE

-375 FLSKGMSGDDIKNL
+375 FLSLGMTGDDILNL
-389 QSFLYI
+389 QNFLYI
-395 ICDKTHQIPGV
+395 ICEKTHQIPGV
-406 KVNGTFDDLTEESI
+406 RVNGTFDELTEESI

-437 ATWQKMISWVESL
+437 ATWQKIIERVESL
-450 EE
+450 E

>member
-1 MAVRTPIVPTEIV
+1 MAVRTPVVPTEIV
-14 VHLGAPDTAA
+14 VHLGAPNTAA
-24 KNITVT
+24 KNITVS

-45 SWPEDA
+45 SWPTDA

-62 ALNRIYNEWYPS
+62 ALNRIYNEWYPA

-99 NISQIVDDIF
+99 NISEIVDDIF
-109 NNYIVKGEQVQPL
+109 NNYIIKGSQIQPL
-122 FAAYC
+122 FATYC
-127 DGVNTQ
+127 DGINTK

-146 NQGLAPLEIL
+146 QAGLAPIEIL
-156 KRYYG
+156 KEYYG
-161 NDIQIIYNAPVSPN
+161 DNIDIIYNAPVAPN

-186 GSAGNFI
+186 GSAGNYV

-207 PAIPKIEEENIFFTA
+207 PAIPKIEEETIFFTT
-222 DMEESVRKFQEIF
+222 DMEESVKAFQKIF
-235 DLPITGEVD
+235 DLPVTGEVD
-244 KATWYEVKYL
+244 KPTWYEVKYL
-254 YNAVKKVADLSS
+254 YNAVKKIADLAS

-272 EVEFPYGETLQQ
+272 EVEFPYGDTLQE

-298 NFLSYFDQNIPSL
+298 NFLSYFDSDIPML
-311 NLMGEDFTENTKE
+311 NLAGEDFTEDTKE
-324 MVIAF
+324 MVVAF
-329 QTEYDIDATGI
+329 QTDYDIEATGV

-355 TRQIIPE
+355 TRETIPE

-375 FLSKGMSGDDIKNL
+375 FLSKGMSGDDIENL
-389 QSFLYI
+389 QNFLYI
-395 ICDKTHQIPGV
+395 ICEKTHQIPGV
-406 KVNGTFDDLTEESI
+406 KVNGTFDELTEESI
-420 KAIQK
+420 KSIQR
-425 RYNLPE
+425 RYSLPE

-437 ATWQKMISWVESL
+437 STWQKIISWVESL
-450 EE
+450 E

>member
-1 MAVRTPIVPTEIV
+1 MAVRTPVVPTEIT
-14 VHLGAPDTAA
+14 VHIGSPEEAGKT
-24 KNITVT
+24 ITVP

-45 SWPEDA
+45 SWPADA

-62 ALNRIYNEWYPS
+62 ALNRVYNEWYPS
-74 QGYNFDITSS
+74 LGYNFDITSS
-84 PSYDQTFKE
+84 PAYDQTFKE

-109 NNYIVKGEQVQPL
+109 NNYIVKDDQVQPL

-127 DGVNTQ
+127 DGINTT

-146 NQGLAPLEIL
+146 RQGLSPTEIL

-161 NDIQIIYNAPVSPN
+161 NDIRIIYNAPVSPN

-186 GSAGNFI
+186 GSAGNYV

-207 PAIPKIEEENIFFTA
+207 PAIPKIEEENIFFTT
-222 DMEESVRKFQEIF
+222 DMEESVKAFQEIF
-235 DLPITGEVD
+235 DLPVTGTVD

-254 YNAVKKVADLSS
+254 YNAVKKVADLAS

-272 EVEFPYGETLQQ
+272 EVEFPYGETLQL
-284 GESGPYIRALNYLL
+284 GDTGPYIRPLNYLL
-298 NFLSYFDQNIPSL
+298 NFLSYIDTDIPKL
-311 NLMGEDFTENTKE
+311 NLSGEEFTEDTKE

-329 QTEYDIDATGI
+329 QTSNNIEANGI

-345 WNALVTAYNQ
+345 WNALVTDYNQ
-355 TRQIIPE
+355 TKELIPE

-375 FLSKGMSGDDIKNL
+375 FLSLGMTGDDILNL
-389 QSFLYI
+389 QNFLYI
-395 ICDKTHQIPGV
+395 ICEKTHQIPGV
-406 KVNGTFDDLTEESI
+406 RVNGTFDELTEESI

-437 ATWQKMISWVESL
+437 ATWQKIIDWVESL
-450 EE
+450 E

>member
-1 MAVRTPIVPTEIV
+1 MAVKTPTVPTEIT
-14 VHLGAPDTAA
+14 VHIGSPEEAGKT
-24 KNITVT
+24 ITVP

-45 SWPEDA
+45 SWPLDA

-62 ALNRIYNEWYPS
+62 ALNRVYNEWYPS

-84 PSYDQTFKE
+84 PAYDQTFKE

-109 NNYIVKGEQVQPL
+109 NNYIVKGDQVQPL
-122 FAAYC
+122 FATYC
-127 DGVNTQ
+127 DGINTT

-146 NQGLAPLEIL
+146 RQGLSPTEIL

-161 NDIQIIYNAPVSPN
+161 DDIRIVYNAPVSPN

-186 GSAGNFI
+186 GSAGNYV

-207 PAIPKIEEENIFFTA
+207 PAIPKIEEENIFFTT
-222 DMEESVRKFQEIF
+222 DMEESVKAFQEIF
-235 DLPITGEVD
+235 DLPVTGTVD

-254 YNAVKKVADLSS
+254 YNAVKKVANLAS

-272 EVEFPYGETLQQ
+272 EVQFPYGETLQI
-284 GESGPYIRALNYLL
+284 GNTGPYIRPLNYLL
-298 NFLSYFDQNIPSL
+298 NFLSYFDTDIPKL
-311 NLMGEDFTENTKE
+311 NLSGEEFTEDTKE

-329 QTEYDIDATGI
+329 QTSNNIEADGI

-345 WNALVTAYNQ
+345 WNALVTDYNQ
-355 TRQIIPE
+355 TKELIPE

-375 FLSKGMSGDDIKNL
+375 FLSLGMTGDDILNL
-389 QSFLYI
+389 QNFLYI
-395 ICDKTHQIPGV
+395 ICEKTHQIPGV
-406 KVNGTFDDLTEESI
+406 RVNGTFDELTEESI

-437 ATWQKMISWVESL
+437 ATWQKIIDWVESL
-450 EE
+450 E

>member
-1 MAVRTPIVPTEIV
+1 MAVRTPVVPTEIT
-14 VHLGAPDTAA
+14 VHIGSPEEAGKT
-24 KNITVT
+24 ITVP
-30 FPEYIKNVASNEIYP
+30 FPEYIKNVASNEIYA
-45 SWPEDA
+45 SWPADA

-62 ALNRIYNEWYPS
+62 ALNRVYNEWYPS

-84 PSYDQTFKE
+84 PAYDQTFKE

-109 NNYIVKGEQVQPL
+109 NNYIVKGDQVQPL

-127 DGVNTQ
+127 DGINTT

-146 NQGLAPLEIL
+146 RQGLSPTEIL

-161 NDIQIIYNAPVSPN
+161 NDIRIIYNAPVSPN

-186 GSAGNFI
+186 GSAGNYV

-207 PAIPKIEEENIFFTA
+207 PAIPKIEEENIFFTT
-222 DMEESVRKFQEIF
+222 DMEESVKAFQEIF
-235 DLPITGEVD
+235 DLPVTGTVD

-254 YNAVKKVADLSS
+254 YNAVKKVANLAS

-272 EVEFPYGETLQQ
+272 EVEFPYGETLQI
-284 GESGPYIRALNYLL
+284 GDTGPYIRPLNYLL
-298 NFLSYFDQNIPSL
+298 NFLSYFDTNIPKL
-311 NLMGEDFTENTKE
+311 NLSGEEFTEDTKE

-329 QTEYDIDATGI
+329 QTSNNIEARGI
-340 VDKNT
+340 VGKNT
-345 WNALVTAYNQ
+345 WNALVTDYNQ
-355 TRQIIPE
+355 TKELIPE

-375 FLSKGMSGDDIKNL
+375 FLSLGMTGDDILNL
-389 QSFLYI
+389 QNFLYI
-395 ICDKTHQIPGV
+395 ICEKTHQIPGV
-406 KVNGTFDDLTEESI
+406 RVNGTFDELTEESI

-431 NGVVGP
+431 NGIVGP
-437 ATWQKMISWVESL
+437 ATWQKIIDWVESL
-450 EE
+450 E